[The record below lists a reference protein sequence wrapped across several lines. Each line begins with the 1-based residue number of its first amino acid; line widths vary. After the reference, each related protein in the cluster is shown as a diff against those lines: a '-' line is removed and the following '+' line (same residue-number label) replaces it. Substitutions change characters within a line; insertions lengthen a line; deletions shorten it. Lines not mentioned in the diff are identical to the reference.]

1 MAREDEVTA
10 GAAAVPLAPTDA
22 LEPVGADLLDRSLP
36 RAERAVGLAVA
47 GMRVATLVQMLPS
60 VVSAYE
66 VTGHRALC
74 VLTWCIAAVGL
85 VGTVVLSVGRRRPP
99 GPAWVVADVG
109 MAVALLLL
117 GLLTV
122 PEQYRTG
129 SWIGFQGAWTIAVV
143 CGLVGVRHRGTWLA
157 LLGTLVLARAAYL
170 LPTVAAGTG
179 VPTVVGELLTLLV
192 LAPLAWFGT
201 GVLYRIATDADR
213 AREYAAR
220 LAREAEERRAR
231 AAIHN
236 GAALLKLLVDQAAQ
250 DPTDSRTPSQVWVQ
264 AASEV
269 NRMRAYLAGRSGP
282 SGSQEHPRDLAAIV
296 EGVATEFA
304 DLPLD
309 VVPDLARGVTLGPE
323 AADVATA
330 LRSLLINVRQ
340 HARATRVV
348 LHAEE
353 VEEGGGWAVTLHDDG
368 VGFDPTTTVQGVGLR
383 GLVVEPLAD
392 HGVLARVDSVP
403 GLGTTVTLRAART
416 RAEEVVP

>member
-1 MAREDEVTA
+1 MTA
-10 GAAAVPLAPTDA
+10 GVSPATEATPDAPEPLD
-22 LEPVGADLLDRSLP
+22 ADLLDRSLP

-60 VVSAYE
+60 VVAAYE
-66 VTGHRALC
+66 VTEYPALC
-74 VLTWCIAAVGL
+74 VLTWVIAAIGL
-85 VGTVVLSVGRRRPP
+85 VGTVGLSVVRRRPP
-99 GPAWVVADVG
+99 GPVWVVADVA

-122 PEQYRTG
+122 PEEFRTG

-143 CGLVGVRHRGTWLA
+143 CGLVGVRRRGAWLV
-157 LLGTLVLARAAYL
+157 LLGALAVARAVYL
-170 LPTVAAGTG
+170 LPTVATG
-179 VPTVVGELLTLLV
+179 NEVPTVVGEILTLFV
-192 LAPLAWFGT
+192 LGPLAWFGT
-201 GVLYRIATDADR
+201 GVLYRIAEDADR

-236 GAALLKLLVDQAAQ
+236 GTALLKLLVDQAAQ

-269 NRMRAYLAGRSGP
+269 NRMRAYLSGGADTRGGDDEP
-282 SGSQEHPRDLAAIV
+282 HDLAALV
-296 EGVATEFA
+296 EAVATEFA

-309 VVPDLARGVTLGPE
+309 VVPDLARGVRLGDE
-323 AADVATA
+323 APDVATA

-340 HARATRVV
+340 HAGATRVV

-353 VEEGGGWAVTLHDDG
+353 LEDGDGWAVTVHDDG
-368 VGFDPTTTVQGVGLR
+368 VGFDPATTEQGVGLR
-383 GLVVEPLAD
+383 GLVVEALAA
-392 HGVLARVDSVP
+392 HGVRTSVDSVP
-403 GLGTTVTLRAART
+403 GLGTTVTLRAVPEPA
-416 RAEEVVP
+416 EVVSS